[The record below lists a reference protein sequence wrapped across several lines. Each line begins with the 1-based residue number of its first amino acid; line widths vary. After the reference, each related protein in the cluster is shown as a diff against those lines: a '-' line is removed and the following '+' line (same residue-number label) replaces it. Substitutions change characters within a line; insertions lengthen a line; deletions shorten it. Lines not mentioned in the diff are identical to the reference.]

1 MTQVI
6 SFFISDSL
14 LHTHCKIVVINKYDI
29 LLDRLHE
36 FFIDY
41 RFQQDAQVSFVVK
54 AVSALTAAFRL
65 VQLDHCSQ
73 SVLASCLRQV
83 HSDLHEDILTNL
95 RKLSFTSMGTSPTE
109 VKGTQHHFTRNGRL
123 VANKQ
128 LVFQINQAVGMESVS
143 IIAVWIF
150 FSFVHSV
157 QFRQKFEKKS
167 EKSTILWDLALFAS
181 KKNYTS
187 RGEGEGF

>member
-1 MTQVI
+1 MIYLVLTALPPVI
-6 SFFISDSL
+6 FLFRTL
-14 LHTHCKIVVINKYDI
+14 YTFEL
-29 LLDRLHE
+29 
-36 FFIDY
+36 FIDY

-143 IIAVWIF
+143 HFYYFYLGLSINVITY
-150 FSFVHSV
+150 SM
-157 QFRQKFEKKS
+157 RTQKWP
-167 EKSTILWDLALFAS
+167 ILL
-181 KKNYTS
+181 
-187 RGEGEGF
+187 

>member
-1 MTQVI
+1 MFGCSREEVP
-6 SFFISDSL
+6 SSP
-14 LHTHCKIVVINKYDI
+14 KIMQCDHVPPNEIE
-29 LLDRLHE
+29 L
-36 FFIDY
+36 

-83 HSDLHEDILTNL
+83 HPDLHEDILTNL
-95 RKLSFTSMGTSPTE
+95 RKLSFTSMGTAPTE

-128 LVFQINQAVGMESVS
+128 LVFQINQEVGMESVS
-143 IIAVWIF
+143 YLF
-150 FSFVHSV
+150 FIVIRKDYTAQLILVSFKV
-157 QFRQKFEKKS
+157 
-167 EKSTILWDLALFAS
+167 INLFVS
-181 KKNYTS
+181 NRLVS
-187 RGEGEGF
+187 IN

>member
-1 MTQVI
+1 MKDNWAFNDANVL
-6 SFFISDSL
+6 FFHIRL
-14 LHTHCKIVVINKYDI
+14 YYTHCKIVVINKYDI
-29 LLDRLHE
+29 LLHRLHE

-95 RKLSFTSMGTSPTE
+95 RKLSFTSMGTAPTE

-128 LVFQINQAVGMESVS
+128 LVFQINQEVGMESVS
-143 IIAVWIF
+143 Y
-150 FSFVHSV
+150 
-157 QFRQKFEKKS
+157 
-167 EKSTILWDLALFAS
+167 LFL
-181 KKNYTS
+181 
-187 RGEGEGF
+187 

>member
-1 MTQVI
+1 M
-6 SFFISDSL
+6 
-14 LHTHCKIVVINKYDI
+14 
-29 LLDRLHE
+29 
-36 FFIDY
+36 
-41 RFQQDAQVSFVVK
+41 VK

-143 IIAVWIF
+143 HFYYFYVGL
-150 FSFVHSV
+150 SL
-157 QFRQKFEKKS
+157 KM
-167 EKSTILWDLALFAS
+167 
-181 KKNYTS
+181 
-187 RGEGEGF
+187 

>member
-1 MTQVI
+1 MIYLVATALSPVI
-6 SFFISDSL
+6 FLFRTL
-14 LHTHCKIVVINKYDI
+14 YTFEL
-29 LLDRLHE
+29 
-36 FFIDY
+36 FIDY

-143 IIAVWIF
+143 TIPIHICIF
-150 FSFVHSV
+150 
-157 QFRQKFEKKS
+157 
-167 EKSTILWDLALFAS
+167 
-181 KKNYTS
+181 TS
-187 RGEGEGF
+187 SLNFFFLCSCTVFNFGSN

>member
-1 MTQVI
+1 MIYLVPTALSPVI
-6 SFFISDSL
+6 FLFRTL
-14 LHTHCKIVVINKYDI
+14 YTFEL
-29 LLDRLHE
+29 
-36 FFIDY
+36 FIDY

-143 IIAVWIF
+143 HFYYFYLGLSINVITY
-150 FSFVHSV
+150 SM
-157 QFRQKFEKKS
+157 RTQKWP
-167 EKSTILWDLALFAS
+167 ILL
-181 KKNYTS
+181 
-187 RGEGEGF
+187 

>member
-1 MTQVI
+1 MSLQN
-6 SFFISDSL
+6 SEDQLSDL
-14 LHTHCKIVVINKYDI
+14 I
-29 LLDRLHE
+29 HE
-36 FFIDY
+36 YKEEMFGCSIEEVSSSPLMRCDTIPEY
-41 RFQQDAQVSFVVK
+41 EIELRFQQDAQVSFVVK

-143 IIAVWIF
+143 HFFLFLPIF
-150 FSFVHSV
+150 LLLLS
-157 QFRQKFEKKS
+157 
-167 EKSTILWDLALFAS
+167 
-181 KKNYTS
+181 
-187 RGEGEGF
+187 

>member
-1 MTQVI
+1 MIYLVPTALSPVI
-6 SFFISDSL
+6 FLFRTL
-14 LHTHCKIVVINKYDI
+14 YTFEL
-29 LLDRLHE
+29 
-36 FFIDY
+36 FIDY

-143 IIAVWIF
+143 TIPIHICIFTSSLIF
-150 FSFVHSV
+150 FSYVHALCSISV
-157 QFRQKFEKKS
+157 QIRFK
-167 EKSTILWDLALFAS
+167 ILIKTQVILMMKLNTLPID
-181 KKNYTS
+181 
-187 RGEGEGF
+187 

>member
-1 MTQVI
+1 MFGCSREEVP
-6 SFFISDSL
+6 SSP
-14 LHTHCKIVVINKYDI
+14 KIMQCDHVPP
-29 LLDRLHE
+29 HE
-36 FFIDY
+36 IEL

-83 HSDLHEDILTNL
+83 HPDLHEDILTNL
-95 RKLSFTSMGTSPTE
+95 RKLSFTSMGTAPTE

-128 LVFQINQAVGMESVS
+128 LVFQINQQVGMESVRFIYFS
-143 IIAVWIF
+143 LLF
-150 FSFVHSV
+150 FCLH
-157 QFRQKFEKKS
+157 
-167 EKSTILWDLALFAS
+167 
-181 KKNYTS
+181 Y
-187 RGEGEGF
+187 

>member
-1 MTQVI
+1 MSLRLWLGRDPLYKHSTSLMWRKKMIYLVLTALPPVI
-6 SFFISDSL
+6 FLFRTL
-14 LHTHCKIVVINKYDI
+14 YTFEL
-29 LLDRLHE
+29 
-36 FFIDY
+36 FIDY

-143 IIAVWIF
+143 
-150 FSFVHSV
+150 
-157 QFRQKFEKKS
+157 
-167 EKSTILWDLALFAS
+167 TT
-181 KKNYTS
+181 YTYMY
-187 RGEGEGF
+187 FY

>member
-1 MTQVI
+1 M
-6 SFFISDSL
+6 
-14 LHTHCKIVVINKYDI
+14 
-29 LLDRLHE
+29 
-36 FFIDY
+36 
-41 RFQQDAQVSFVVK
+41 VK

-143 IIAVWIF
+143 
-150 FSFVHSV
+150 
-157 QFRQKFEKKS
+157 
-167 EKSTILWDLALFAS
+167 TT
-181 KKNYTS
+181 YTYMY
-187 RGEGEGF
+187 FY

>member
-1 MTQVI
+1 MIYLVPSWPTALSPVI
-6 SFFISDSL
+6 YLFRTLYTFEL
-14 LHTHCKIVVINKYDI
+14 
-29 LLDRLHE
+29 
-36 FFIDY
+36 FIDY

-143 IIAVWIF
+143 TIPIHICIF
-150 FSFVHSV
+150 
-157 QFRQKFEKKS
+157 
-167 EKSTILWDLALFAS
+167 
-181 KKNYTS
+181 TS
-187 RGEGEGF
+187 SLNFFFLCSCTVFNFGSN

>member
-1 MTQVI
+1 MGFQWRECLVFSYQT
-6 SFFISDSL
+6 L
-14 LHTHCKIVVINKYDI
+14 YYTHCKIVVINKYDI
-29 LLDRLHE
+29 LHRLHE

-143 IIAVWIF
+143 
-150 FSFVHSV
+150 
-157 QFRQKFEKKS
+157 
-167 EKSTILWDLALFAS
+167 TT
-181 KKNYTS
+181 YTYMY
-187 RGEGEGF
+187 FY

>member
-1 MTQVI
+1 MWICKRFLYTYSIFYLSHQLSFESEI
-6 SFFISDSL
+6 NSFFPWNQRTL
-14 LHTHCKIVVINKYDI
+14 YTFEL
-29 LLDRLHE
+29 
-36 FFIDY
+36 FIDY

-143 IIAVWIF
+143 
-150 FSFVHSV
+150 
-157 QFRQKFEKKS
+157 
-167 EKSTILWDLALFAS
+167 TT
-181 KKNYTS
+181 YTYMY
-187 RGEGEGF
+187 FY

>member
-1 MTQVI
+1 M
-6 SFFISDSL
+6 
-14 LHTHCKIVVINKYDI
+14 
-29 LLDRLHE
+29 
-36 FFIDY
+36 
-41 RFQQDAQVSFVVK
+41 VK

-143 IIAVWIF
+143 TYMYF
-150 FSFVHSV
+150 
-157 QFRQKFEKKS
+157 
-167 EKSTILWDLALFAS
+167 
-181 KKNYTS
+181 Y
-187 RGEGEGF
+187 